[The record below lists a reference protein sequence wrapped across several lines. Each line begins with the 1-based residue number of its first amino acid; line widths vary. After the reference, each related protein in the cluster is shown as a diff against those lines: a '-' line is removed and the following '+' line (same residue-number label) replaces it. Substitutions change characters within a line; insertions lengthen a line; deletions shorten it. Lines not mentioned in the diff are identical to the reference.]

1 MMMKTVGAFLLVGG
15 VTAAGL
21 VGGSHLM
28 QAAMAQG
35 ADPYRTLDTLAQA
48 LHHIED
54 QYIEPH
60 PTGLLVEGAITGMTE
75 KLDAHS
81 TYLDPDDLKA
91 AQVRTEGV
99 YSGVGLELKTIDDA
113 ITVVRVVPGSPADGR
128 VARGAQLTA
137 VDGVSVE
144 RLSEASAAL
153 RGSEGTDVR
162 LKLRVGDDDETLSL
176 KRQRIRDRTVRVEKL
191 SADWAYAEIARF
203 QRNTADDLRRGLE
216 GLQPKQGLIID
227 VRGNGGG
234 LLDEAVAT
242 VDLFTDRG
250 MIVQTM
256 GRDEQ
261 LLERHEASAPAPF
274 SALKVIVLIDGESAS
289 ASEIV
294 AGALREL
301 HGAVLVGTESY
312 GKWSVQRM
320 YVFEDKSALKLT
332 IARYEI
338 TESESPEATVGLT
351 PDHLVNRPGQ
361 SERAAQALRMR
372 LSRDA
377 EALAHLDALLEDREF
392 RQASRPLAPLSER
405 LTLDPQLKKAWT
417 LARANP

>member
-137 VDGVSVE
+137 VDGVGVE

-162 LKLRVGDDDETLSL
+162 LKLRVGDDDETVSL
-176 KRQRIRDRTVRVEKL
+176 KRQRIRDRTVRVERL
-191 SADWAYAEIARF
+191 
-203 QRNTADDLRRGLE
+203 QRRLGLRRDCALPAEHSRRPSPRARRASTEAG
-216 GLQPKQGLIID
+216 ID
-227 VRGNGGG
+227 HRCPRERRG
-234 LLDEAVAT
+234 
-242 VDLFTDRG
+242 
-250 MIVQTM
+250 
-256 GRDEQ
+256 
-261 LLERHEASAPAPF
+261 S
-274 SALKVIVLIDGESAS
+274 SS
-289 ASEIV
+289 
-294 AGALREL
+294 
-301 HGAVLVGTESY
+301 
-312 GKWSVQRM
+312 
-320 YVFEDKSALKLT
+320 
-332 IARYEI
+332 
-338 TESESPEATVGLT
+338 
-351 PDHLVNRPGQ
+351 
-361 SERAAQALRMR
+361 MR
-372 LSRDA
+372 LSPPRISSLIA
-377 EALAHLDALLEDREF
+377 G
-392 RQASRPLAPLSER
+392 
-405 LTLDPQLKKAWT
+405 
-417 LARANP
+417 

>member
-1 MMMKTVGAFLLVGG
+1 MMKKTVGAFILVGG

-21 VGGSHLM
+21 VGGSQLM

-54 QYIEPH
+54 QYIEAH
-60 PTGLLVEGAITGMTE
+60 PTGVLVEGAITGMTNM
-75 KLDAHS
+75 LDAHS
-81 TYLDPDDLKA
+81 TYLDPEELKA

-99 YSGVGLELKTIDDA
+99 YSGVGLELKTIQDKV
-113 ITVVRVVPGSPADGR
+113 TVVRVVPGSPADGKIE
-128 VARGAQLTA
+128 RGARLLA
-137 VDGVSVE
+137 VDGEGVNS
-144 RLSEASAAL
+144 LGEASTAL
-153 RGSEGTDVR
+153 RGADGTAVALQVSD
-162 LKLRVGDDDETLSL
+162 GDEEQSISL
-176 KRQRIRDRTVRVEKL
+176 ERQRIRDRTVRVDKL
-191 SADWAYAEIARF
+191 NKDWAYAEIARF

-216 GLQPKQGLIID
+216 LIGPRQGLIID

-242 VDLFTDRG
+242 VNLFTDQG
-250 MIVQTM
+250 MIVQTK
-256 GRDEQ
+256 GRDGQ
-261 LLERHEASAPAPF
+261 LLERHEASGAAQF
-274 SALKVIVLIDGESAS
+274 ASLKVIILIDGESAS

-301 HGAVLVGTESY
+301 HGAVLVGTESF

-338 TESESPEATVGLT
+338 VESAAPEANIGLT
-351 PDHLVNRPGQ
+351 PDHIVSRPGR
-361 SERAAQALRMR
+361 SERAAEALRVR
-372 LSRDA
+372 LADDS
-377 EALAHLDALLEDREF
+377 DALEDLNTLLAEHEF
-392 RQASRPLAPLSER
+392 SPASRPLASLSER